1 MPNRFDGL
9 INEDCDRPVDDGD
22 DGYRPSQATIEATLR
37 QRALSAAFVKS
48 AATGLELFAHLTLA
62 LARTLRLCPVY
73 CAGGRH
79 SGALPASC
87 FLM

>member
-9 INEDCDRPVDDGD
+9 INDDCEGPVDDGD
-22 DGYRPSQATIEATLR
+22 DDCRPSQAAIEATLR
-37 QRALSAAFVKS
+37 QRALSAAFFRS
-48 AATGLELFAHLTLA
+48 AAAVLELFAHLTRA